1 MYSGGSRATV
11 RLKLGKLL
19 LKEENHIQKWSQVFY
34 KNTGL
39 NPYVWLVFFIL
50 PFYYISQYSKVWTMV
65 TGIIIILVFFVCYL
79 LAFITKGWQVYM
91 WIGLLIAI
99 SITMTIAYDYA
110 YFSLFLAFFIGNIK
124 NKAGFFTLYS
134 VNLGASFLTVNY
146 GFINQSSL
154 LLSQFPFVFISL
166 MASILLPISTYNKNK
181 REQLEGELESAN
193 KRLDDL
199 VKMEERQRIA
209 RDLHDTLGQK
219 LSLIGLKTDLAKRLI
234 RKNPDQAIIELNELR
249 QTASTALKEVRDMV
263 TTMRGTQLVDELF
276 RAEQIL
282 KAASIQFIL
291 HGSPKLQETS
301 QLNENVLGMCLKE
314 AVTNVVKHSQ
324 ASACT
329 ITIEETPSH
338 NVLTVQDNGLGIERT
353 RKQDRRGTGILGM
366 KERLEFVNGC
376 IDIKTGSERQGTA
389 VIIHVP
395 KLVRKPMK
403 EDEE

>member
-1 MYSGGSRATV
+1 MQ
-11 RLKLGKLL
+11 L
-19 LKEENHIQKWSQVFY
+19 FY

-50 PFYYISQYSKVWTMV
+50 PFYYISQYSKLWTMV
-65 TGIIIILVFFVCYL
+65 TGIVIILVFFVCYL

-134 VNLGASFLTVNY
+134 INLAASFLTINY
-146 GFINQSSL
+146 GFIIQSSR

-166 MASILLPISTYNKNK
+166 MASILLPISTYNKNN
-181 REQLEGELESAN
+181 REQLEGQLESAN

-219 LSLIGLKTDLAKRLI
+219 LSLIGLKTDLAKRLL
-234 RKNPDQAIIELNELR
+234 RVNPEQAEMELNDLR
-249 QTASTALKEVRDMV
+249 QTASTALKEVREMV

-282 KAASIQFIL
+282 KAASIEFKL
-291 HGSPKLQETS
+291 DGNPKLQDTS

-324 ASACT
+324 ATICT
-329 ITIEETPSH
+329 ISLKETPSD
-338 NVLTVQDNGLGIERT
+338 NILTVYDNGIGMEHGNN
-353 RKQDRRGTGILGM
+353 KERRGTGILGM

-376 IDIKTGSERQGTA
+376 LDIRSGTSIDGTQL
-389 VIIHVP
+389 IIQVP
-395 KLVRKPMK
+395 KLVRKPIK
-403 EDEE
+403 EE

>member
-1 MYSGGSRATV
+1 
-11 RLKLGKLL
+11 
-19 LKEENHIQKWSQVFY
+19 
-34 KNTGL
+34 
-39 NPYVWLVFFIL
+39 
-50 PFYYISQYSKVWTMV
+50 MV
-65 TGIIIILVFFVCYL
+65 AGIFIILFFFVCYL

-134 VNLGASFLTVNY
+134 VNLAASFLTINY
-146 GFINQSSL
+146 SFIKQSTL
-154 LLSQFPFVFISL
+154 LLSQFPFVFITL

-181 REQLEGELESAN
+181 REQLEGQLESAN

-219 LSLIGLKTDLAKRLI
+219 LSLIGLKTDLAKRLL
-234 RKNPDQAIIELNELR
+234 RMNPDQAEIELNDLR
-249 QTASTALKEVRDMV
+249 QTASTALKEVREMV

-282 KAASIQFIL
+282 KAASIEFVL
-291 HGSPKLQETS
+291 EGNPKLQDTS

-314 AVTNVVKHSQ
+314 AVTNVIKHSQ
-324 ASACT
+324 AEVCT
-329 ITIEETPSH
+329 IRIEQTIAD
-338 NVLTVQDNGLGIERT
+338 NVLTIQDNGVGIERT
-353 RKQDRRGTGILGM
+353 RKQERRGTGILGM

-376 IDIKTGSERQGTA
+376 LDIRSGADLEGTGI
-389 VIIHVP
+389 VIHVP
-395 KLVRKPMK
+395 KLVRKPIK
-403 EDEE
+403 EVEQ

>member
-1 MYSGGSRATV
+1 M
-11 RLKLGKLL
+11 
-19 LKEENHIQKWSQVFY
+19 QKWMQNFY
-34 KNTGL
+34 KKTGL
-39 NPYVWLVFFIL
+39 NLYVWLAFFIL
-50 PFYYISQYSKVWTMV
+50 PFYFISQYSKLWTMV

-134 VNLGASFLTVNY
+134 VNLGASFLTINY

-154 LLSQFPFVFISL
+154 LVSQLPFVFISL

-181 REQLEGELESAN
+181 TEQLEGQLENAN

-219 LSLIGLKTDLAKRLI
+219 LSLIGLKTDLAKRLL
-234 RKNPDQAIIELNELR
+234 RNNPDQAEIELNDLR
-249 QTASTALKEVRDMV
+249 QTASTALKEVREMV

-282 KAASIQFIL
+282 KAASIEFEL
-291 HGSPKLQETS
+291 EGNPKLQDTS
-301 QLNENVLGMCLKE
+301 QLNENVIGMCLKE

-324 ASACT
+324 ATVCT
-329 ITIEETPSH
+329 IIIKETQSD
-338 NVLTVQDNGLGIERT
+338 NILTVRDNGVGIERT
-353 RKQDRRGTGILGM
+353 RNKDRRGTGILGM

-376 IDIKTGSERQGTA
+376 LDLRSRADKTGTQL
-389 VIIHVP
+389 VIQVP
-395 KLVRKPMK
+395 KLTRKPMK
-403 EDEE
+403 EDTT